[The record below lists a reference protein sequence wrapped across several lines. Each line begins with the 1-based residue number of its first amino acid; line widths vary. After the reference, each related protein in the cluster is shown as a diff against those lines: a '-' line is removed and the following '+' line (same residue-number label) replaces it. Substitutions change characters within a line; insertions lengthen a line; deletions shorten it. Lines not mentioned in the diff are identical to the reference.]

1 MNQDLI
7 VTYALNFAYT
17 MLRAVM
23 YAAGCF
29 LAWRAFDWMD
39 RVDIRKE
46 TVASF
51 EAPERCRPMAAG
63 STPQEHN
70 GNGAPNNAARDTA
83 AKPLPP
89 TQRCIVPSEI

>member
-1 MNQDLI
+1 MNKDLI

-17 MLRAVM
+17 LLRAVM

-46 TVASF
+46 ITENRNWGWAVMISALF
-51 EAPERCRPMAAG
+51 IGLAYVIG
-63 STPQEHN
+63 Q
-70 GNGAPNNAARDTA
+70 
-83 AKPLPP
+83 
-89 TQRCIVPSEI
+89 I

>member
-1 MNQDLI
+1 MNKDLI

-17 MLRAVM
+17 MLRAII

-46 TVASF
+46 ITDNRNWGWAIMISALFIGLAYVI
-51 EAPERCRPMAAG
+51 G
-63 STPQEHN
+63 Q
-70 GNGAPNNAARDTA
+70 
-83 AKPLPP
+83 
-89 TQRCIVPSEI
+89 I

>member
-1 MNQDLI
+1 MNKDLV

-39 RVDIRKE
+39 KVDIRKE
-46 TVASF
+46 ITVNRNWGWAVMISALF
-51 EAPERCRPMAAG
+51 IGLAYVIG
-63 STPQEHN
+63 Q
-70 GNGAPNNAARDTA
+70 
-83 AKPLPP
+83 
-89 TQRCIVPSEI
+89 I